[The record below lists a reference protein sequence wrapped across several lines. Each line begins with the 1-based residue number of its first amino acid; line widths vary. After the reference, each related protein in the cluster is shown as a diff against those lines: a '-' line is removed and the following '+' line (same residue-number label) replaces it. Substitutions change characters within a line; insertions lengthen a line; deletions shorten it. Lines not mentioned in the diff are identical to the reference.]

1 MKKSLKVII
10 IIVAAVFLTAGA
22 AIGVIYFFGGQ
33 EQPTETVSKPEKADA
48 EQAEKDYQ
56 VLQGEVV
63 EKSQDPYESKIN
75 FEELQKLNQDA

>member
-33 EQPTETVSKPEKADA
+33 EQPTETVSKPKRQMQSRQKRIIRFCREKW
-48 EQAEKDYQ
+48 
-56 VLQGEVV
+56 
-63 EKSQDPYESKIN
+63 
-75 FEELQKLNQDA
+75 